1 MSTNAQQIAG
11 DKPRA
16 ADAAQARI
24 ERNISSDAGIDG
36 SGDRETPGCQID
48 RDVAVVGGNTS
59 RSDDQAIGFI
69 DSERFS

>member
-24 ERNISSDAGIDG
+24 ERNISSDAGIDS
-36 SGDRETPGCQID
+36 SGDSETPGCQID
-48 RDVAVVGGNTS
+48 RDVAVVGDNFGGVD
-59 RSDDQAIGFI
+59 REIIGFI
-69 DSERFS
+69 YNQ